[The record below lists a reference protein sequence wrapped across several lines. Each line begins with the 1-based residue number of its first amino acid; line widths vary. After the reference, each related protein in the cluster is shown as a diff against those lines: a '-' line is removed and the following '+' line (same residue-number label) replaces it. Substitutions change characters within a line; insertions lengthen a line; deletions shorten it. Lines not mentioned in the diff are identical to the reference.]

1 MNVVEQKASRSSV
14 DSSDLSLIEDLGEA
28 AGSTTSN
35 GPMEQRS
42 REFAKEVLKLKKLD
56 TYILPSDYTSQF
68 LQVDLCI
75 LFKYASTYWNSY
87 LRFLTIV
94 DLVVDLLTIL
104 AKHAGILTSISNDL
118 FDHEVFLIIYV
129 YLNSHNF

>member
-28 AGSTTSN
+28 AGNTTSN

-56 TYILPSDYTSQF
+56 TYIRTAIGLWFAVLTGRSLLPGQGQTSVCR
-68 LQVDLCI
+68 LWS
-75 LFKYASTYWNSY
+75 K
-87 LRFLTIV
+87 
-94 DLVVDLLTIL
+94 
-104 AKHAGILTSISNDL
+104 
-118 FDHEVFLIIYV
+118 
-129 YLNSHNF
+129 